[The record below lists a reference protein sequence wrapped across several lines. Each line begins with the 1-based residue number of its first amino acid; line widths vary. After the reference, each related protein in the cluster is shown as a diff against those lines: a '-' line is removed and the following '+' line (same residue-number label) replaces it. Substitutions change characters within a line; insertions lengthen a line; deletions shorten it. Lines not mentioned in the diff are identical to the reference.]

1 MTRISARIRST
12 LEALIPAVVTDEIF
26 AGNVSELALMIQLQQ
41 VTKRYGEVLAVDGV
55 SLTVR
60 EGELLILLGDS
71 GSGKTTTLKTV
82 NRLIEPSSG
91 KILLDGENVGGVAPH
106 VLRRR
111 IGYVFQKVGLF
122 PHLTVAENIGITP
135 SLLGWDRSRIR
146 ERVDELLEMVELDPD
161 LMRERSP
168 SELSGGQQQRVGVA
182 RALATAP
189 RLMLLDEPFGALDP
203 LTRDRVQQS
212 FLRIRR
218 VTGLTAIFVTHDMVE
233 ALILGD
239 RIAVMREGRLVQVGT
254 PNQLLVEP
262 ADEYVAQLMDTP
274 KRQARTVDELIA
286 PERS

>member
-26 AGNVSELALMIQLQQ
+26 AGNVSELALMIELQQ

>member
-1 MTRISARIRST
+1 M
-12 LEALIPAVVTDEIF
+12 VTDEIF
-26 AGNVSELALMIQLQQ
+26 AGNVSELALMIELQQ

-218 VTGLTAIFVTHDMVE
+218 VTGLTAIFVTHDMV
-233 ALILGD
+233 
-239 RIAVMREGRLVQVGT
+239 
-254 PNQLLVEP
+254 
-262 ADEYVAQLMDTP
+262 
-274 KRQARTVDELIA
+274 
-286 PERS
+286 

>member
-12 LEALIPAVVTDEIF
+12 LEALIPAAVTDEIF
-26 AGNVSELALMIQLQQ
+26 AGNVSELALMIELQQ

-286 PERS
+286 LDRS